1 MTSQEDPKS
10 LPDFITVEWRVD
22 DVRDRAEVLDFE
34 LSLDEQRQVLQ
45 CIERDHDANV
55 GICWDVIDTHI
66 ENFVRERSEKPTES
80 HES

>member
-1 MTSQEDPKS
+1 MTSHEDPKS

-22 DVRDRAEVLDFE
+22 DVRDRAGALGLE

-45 CIERDHDANV
+45 RIERGHDATI

-66 ENFVRERSEKPTES
+66 ENFVRERSNKPGG
-80 HES
+80 